1 MKILKQ
7 TVFAFSI
14 DDEDKP
20 KKNKKLKRKEKEIKI
35 NEDSLPKLA
44 DVDVVYDYMIVNF
57 NKKNKNEKK
66 NIFQY
71 NEKNCLLTSSVFKNN
86 LKDNNLKTKT
96 NNLKNS
102 VLMNKKA
109 FNKNRVKKLNEKY
122 LNDLIYI
129 ENPPKKLKK
138 ILEDFKIKKKEENIL
153 NLEKKEKRYNKIKN
167 NSKLVNYQSKKKMKD
182 SEVSHALEYFK
193 TIQQLLKIEK
203 ENDEEESIFT
213 KKKSIKN
220 TVTDFNINEF
230 KDNSIKNEI
239 FFEENEVSADEFFLN
254 TRNNEKYDDDD
265 KNIDEIES
273 IKTESDIEELE
284 CSFEIV
290 EKEDIKIKPHF
301 NDYNLDKLKKK
312 KILQFYKEEE
322 KAAFSIPKKNN
333 FLEKS
338 DIKKNVNN
346 DLDFIFSDINSN
358 NDISENFNI
367 EEKCQKKP
375 KNIYKKK
382 TEIVEK
388 SKNSILKNKLAINSL
403 KKELDEI
410 KKINNFFRNFK

>member
-71 NEKNCLLTSSVFKNN
+71 NEKNCLLTSSVFNNN

-129 ENPPKKLKK
+129 EKPPKKLKK

-312 KILQFYKEEE
+312 KF
-322 KAAFSIPKKNN
+322 FS
-333 FLEKS
+333 F
-338 DIKKNVNN
+338 IKK
-346 DLDFIFSDINSN
+346 
-358 NDISENFNI
+358 
-367 EEKCQKKP
+367 
-375 KNIYKKK
+375 KKK
-382 TEIVEK
+382 LLLVF
-388 SKNSILKNKLAINSL
+388 L
-403 KKELDEI
+403 KKI
-410 KKINNFFRNFK
+410 IF